1 MAGLTCC
8 RNLLY
13 KIVQGLIKLIIDI
26 RYQHE
31 RARMIF
37 RIMLFVLVFFPVTA
51 FAHPEPKC
59 FPIEQARESLV
70 QLGMERIWRGVPGPI
85 GVIELWVNKYG
96 GFSIGLA
103 TNDGA
108 AYCPMAEGSKSIRSK
123 KDWPGVGT

>member
-1 MAGLTCC
+1 MVKTLYNTIVKYNKWPFISVISVCKQYHRCVVIIRLTVF
-8 RNLLY
+8 L
-13 KIVQGLIKLIIDI
+13 
-26 RYQHE
+26 
-31 RARMIF
+31 
-37 RIMLFVLVFFPVTA
+37 MLFAPYCA
-51 FAHPEPKC
+51 FAHPEPRC
-59 FPIEQARESLV
+59 FPIEQARESLA

-123 KDWPGVGT
+123 RDWPGVGT

>member
-1 MAGLTCC
+1 MMAKTLYNIMVNNFKWLFNLVISVWKQCHRGALILRLT
-8 RNLLY
+8 
-13 KIVQGLIKLIIDI
+13 
-26 RYQHE
+26 
-31 RARMIF
+31 
-37 RIMLFVLVFFPVTA
+37 VFLMMFAPYCA

-59 FPIEQARESLV
+59 FPIEKARESLA

-123 KDWPGVGT
+123 RDWPGVGT